1 MAYDI
6 FLCGDFYVGPYSD
19 GRVLNILDSKVP
31 QSVFGDLSA
40 YIKNSTISVLN
51 LEAPICDTGR
61 KLLKTGPSLRMGKE
75 VLPLLGNAGFN
86 LVTLANNHIMDYGE
100 AGITTTI
107 KGLKKHDIRYVGAD
121 IQQSDVDKPFIETVG
136 NYKLGIINICE
147 NEWIN
152 SPNSS
157 ASANGINEVNA
168 YYQISRLKDIVDKTI
183 VIYHGGNEYYPLPSP
198 RIKRLFRYFV
208 DCGADAVVAH
218 HTHVVSGF
226 EVYKNSPV
234 FYSLGN
240 FVFDSTK
247 RKSTDWY
254 KGIAV
259 GLNFKK
265 DTIDFKILPFVQD
278 FGNNNGLSLMKD
290 KLYRDFIAKLH
301 SYNDI
306 IRDETRLDDC
316 FKKFVKEN
324 RLQYHSFLNP
334 YTDRM
339 ASLFKK
345 GLLPDLLSASKK
357 RLILNLCRCESHN
370 DMLKVAMME
379 HESTTS

>member
-1 MAYDI
+1 MGYDI
-6 FLCGDFYVGPYSD
+6 FLCGDFYVGPYS
-19 GRVLNILDSKVP
+19 GSRVPDILDSKIP
-31 QSVFGDLSA
+31 QSVFGDLST
-40 YIKNSTISVLN
+40 YIKNSKIGVLN
-51 LEAPICDTGR
+51 LEAPVCSAGR
-61 KLLKTGPSLRMGKE
+61 KLPKTGPSLRMGKE
-75 VLPLLGNAGFN
+75 VLPLLENAGFN

-100 AGITTTI
+100 AGVTATI
-107 KGLKKHDIRYVGAD
+107 NGLTKHNIRHVGAD
-121 IQQSDVDKPFIETVG
+121 IQQSHIDKPFIETVG

-152 SPNSS
+152 SPNSL

-168 YYQISRLKDIVDKTI
+168 YYQISTLRGIVDKTI

-218 HTHVVSGF
+218 HTHVASGF

-247 RKSTDWY
+247 KKSPDWY
-254 KGIAV
+254 HGLAV
-259 GLNFKK
+259 GLNLKE
-265 DTIDFKILPFVQD
+265 DTIDFKILPFIQD
-278 FGNNNGLSLMKD
+278 FGNKNGLSLMEGNVY
-290 KLYRDFIAKLH
+290 LDFMAKLH

-306 IRDETRLDDC
+306 IRDDMRLDDC
-316 FKKFVKEN
+316 FKEFARKK
-324 RLQYHSFLNP
+324 RLQYNSFLNP
-334 YTDRM
+334 YMGRM
-339 ASLFKK
+339 VSLFKK
-345 GLLPDLLSASKK
+345 GLLPNLLSASKK

-370 DMLKVAMME
+370 DILKVTLME
-379 HESTTS
+379 QESTR